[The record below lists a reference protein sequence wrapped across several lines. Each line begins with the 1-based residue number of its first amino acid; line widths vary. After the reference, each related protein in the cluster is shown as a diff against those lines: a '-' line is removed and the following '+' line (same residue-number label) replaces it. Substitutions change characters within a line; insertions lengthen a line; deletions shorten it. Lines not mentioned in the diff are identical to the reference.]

1 MAYAWARIHLGGEGR
16 KVVQPGTEV
25 SEDDFADPADF
36 DLLKREGA
44 IKDEKYPEN
53 VQLGESP
60 RTAMIRAAN
69 EAYENATQTPESQPL
84 NEEEQNEEQGQRRES
99 WRR

>member
-1 MAYAWARIHLGGEGR
+1 MAYAWARIHLGGEDK
-16 KVVQPGTEV
+16 KVVQPGDEV
-25 SEDDFADPADF
+25 SKDDFSDPNDF

-53 VQLGESP
+53 IQLGESP

-69 EAYENATQTPESQPL
+69 EAYESATQPPEAQQL
-84 NEEEQNEEQGQRRES
+84 NEEEEQQKPAKKPWER
-99 WRR
+99 